1 MNDQTWND
9 PGARSGATEVDMQS
23 ERDCCNYIHRDP
35 ATTRRFS
42 DALVQFDPDDRLE
55 VLEDAHDFLRAG
67 MPIVLFGSVMEEAT
81 FWADR
86 ASRVERKAYCLASY
100 KRLSEADRKAFL
112 SYIRRPDDAC

>member
-1 MNDQTWND
+1 MNDQRWND
-9 PGARSGATEVDMQS
+9 PGARASATEVKLQS
-23 ERDCCNYIHRDP
+23 GRDCEEYIRRDP

-42 DALVQFDPDDRLE
+42 DALVQFDPDDRLD

-67 MPIVLFGSVMEEAT
+67 MPIVLFGSIMEEAT

-100 KRLSEADRKAFL
+100 NRLSEADRKAFL
-112 SYIRRPDDAC
+112 CYIRGQDGAC